1 MVKITVKI
9 NKQDKEILY
18 SYSEVFNRIRSTKSL
33 RGATRKDSRII
44 SEIVNKYS
52 EVKKYWNLSCNSCVY
67 SLWLRASELYFN
79 LEESK
84 ENEANDENKEN
95 GGKRTAKKRLTQKMA
110 SEARDRRAD

>member
-1 MVKITVKI
+1 MVKIS
-9 NKQDKEILY
+9 KQDKEILY
-18 SYSEVFNRIRSTKSL
+18 SYSEVFNKIKTTKSL

-79 LEESK
+79 LEANK
-84 ENEANDENKEN
+84 ENEANKVNKEN
-95 GGKRTAKKRLTQKMA
+95 EENDEKRTSKKRKQPQME
-110 SEARDRRAD
+110 SEA

>member
-1 MVKITVKI
+1 MVKI

-18 SYSEVFNRIRSTKSL
+18 SYSEVFNRIRSTRSL
-33 RGATRKDSRII
+33 SGATRKDSRII

-79 LEESK
+79 LK
-84 ENEANDENKEN
+84 ENDE
-95 GGKRTAKKRLTQKMA
+95 KRTSKKRNNKQAT
-110 SEARDRRAD
+110 E

>member
-1 MVKITVKI
+1 MVKI

-79 LEESK
+79 LK
-84 ENEANDENKEN
+84 DNDE
-95 GGKRTAKKRLTQKMA
+95 KRTAKKRQQQKVE
-110 SEARDRRAD
+110 S

>member
-1 MVKITVKI
+1 MVKI
-9 NKQDKEILY
+9 NKKDKETLY
-18 SYSEVFNRIRSTKSL
+18 SYSEVFNKIKTTKSL

-79 LEESK
+79 LEANKESK
-84 ENEANDENKEN
+84 ENDENKEN
-95 GGKRTAKKRLTQKMA
+95 NGKRTAKKKQNNKQVT
-110 SEARDRRAD
+110 E

>member
-9 NKQDKEILY
+9 NKQDKETLY
-18 SYSEVFNRIRSTKSL
+18 SYSEVFNKIKTTKSL

-79 LEESK
+79 LK
-84 ENEANDENKEN
+84 DNEANDENKEN
-95 GGKRTAKKRLTQKMA
+95 GGKRTAKKRLTQKME

>member
-1 MVKITVKI
+1 MIKIS
-9 NKQDKEILY
+9 KQDKEILY
-18 SYSEVFNRIRSTKSL
+18 SYSEVFNKIQSTKSL

-79 LEESK
+79 LEANK
-84 ENEANDENKEN
+84 ANDENI
-95 GGKRTAKKRLTQKMA
+95 
-110 SEARDRRAD
+110 

>member
-1 MVKITVKI
+1 MIKIS
-9 NKQDKEILY
+9 KQDKEILY
-18 SYSEVFNRIRSTKSL
+18 SYSEVFNKIKTTKSL

-79 LEESK
+79 LEANK
-84 ENEANDENKEN
+84 VNDENKEN
-95 GGKRTAKKRLTQKMA
+95 DGKRTAKKRLTQKVE
-110 SEARDRRAD
+110 S